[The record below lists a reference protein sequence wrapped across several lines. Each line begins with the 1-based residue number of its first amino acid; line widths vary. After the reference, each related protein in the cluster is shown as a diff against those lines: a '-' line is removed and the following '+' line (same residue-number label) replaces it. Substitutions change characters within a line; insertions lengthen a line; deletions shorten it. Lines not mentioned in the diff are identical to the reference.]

1 MEGVGLGAFEDREL
15 GEVKG
20 TGRVEKL
27 QGVKQ
32 SSVQRWSRGEENP
45 VCRLREFW
53 QWVGETVKVNSLN
66 GSLELLMAFSYQAKS
81 PY

>member
-20 TGRVEKL
+20 AGRVEKL

-32 SSVQRWSRGEENP
+32 SSVQRWSRGEQTL
-45 VCRLREFW
+45 C
-53 QWVGETVKVNSLN
+53 VGYVSSGSRWERPSTLTV
-66 GSLELLMAFSYQAKS
+66 
-81 PY
+81 